1 MNFFDKYA
9 SPASFV
15 RCPADEGGGAPA
27 PADVSS
33 STLPAA
39 SAPESPSETGATNT
53 SAAEGSDDFSG
64 FDSAGDD
71 FESVEIVEAGASPS
85 PEPAAPA
92 KPQAPVAPPAPAPAA
107 APVVQPA
114 AQVPAAAPVPK
125 EQASPPSEL
134 DTLVQSV
141 DANQPALVDWL
152 AKNAF
157 ALTKEEAEAF
167 ELDAVGNVPKLM
179 ARVAVNNMKSTM
191 NTIKSIVPQ
200 MIAAEVAKI
209 TSTQSKAKE
218 AIGEFYSA
226 NPHLNEK
233 DHGSLVT
240 KWANAYRLANPQASR
255 KEAIEYVGKAVSFE
269 AGVVPGQAPAP
280 RAVPFA
286 PARPGAKQPTVT
298 NAEPNPFELLGGD
311 FDD

>member
-15 RCPADEGGGAPA
+15 RSPADEGGGAPA
-27 PADVSS
+27 PAGGSPDAP
-33 STLPAA
+33 STGA
-39 SAPESPSETGATNT
+39 SESASDSGATNT
-53 SAAEGSDDFSG
+53 TSTDSGDDFSG

-92 KPQAPVAPPAPAPAA
+92 KPQAPVTPPAPAPAA

-114 AQVPAAAPVPK
+114 AQAPAAAPVPK

-152 AKNAF
+152 AKSVF
-157 ALTKEEAEAF
+157 TLTKEEAEAF

-240 KWANAYRLANPQASR
+240 KWANAYRIANPQASR

-269 AGVVPGQAPAP
+269 AGVVPGQTPAP

-298 NAEPNPFELLGGD
+298 NAEPNPFEHLGAD
-311 FDD
+311 FDE